1 MEHFYKTVPGYFNY
15 ENVYD
20 DIITCT
26 PSNSPEKYVEIGVWK
41 GKSICYAAVEIINSG
56 KNITIDSVDTWE
68 GSPGESVIMNDESI
82 KNNTLYD
89 EFIKNIEPIKHIVTP
104 VKMPSVE
111 AAKLYEDK
119 SLFFVFI
126 DGSHLYEAVKEDILA
141 WLPKVKS
148 GGFIGGHDIDQIEEF
163 NGVRKAVDEMFPN
176 KNDIEIFNVGWASW
190 LHKVKWL

>member
-20 DIITCT
+20 DIITYT
-26 PSNSPEKYVEIGVWK
+26 PSNSPEKYVEIGAWK

-68 GSPGESVIMNDESI
+68 GSPGESVIMDDESI
-82 KNNTLYD
+82 KNNTLYN
-89 EFIKNIEPIKHIVTP
+89 EFIKNIEPVKHIVTP

-148 GGFIGGHDIDQIEEF
+148 GGFIGGHDIDQTEEF
-163 NGVRKAVDEMFPN
+163 NGVRKAVDEIFPN

-190 LHKVKWL
+190 LHKVK

>member
-1 MEHFYKTVPGYFNY
+1 MKHFYENIPGHFNY
-15 ENVYD
+15 EYVYE
-20 DIITCT
+20 DIIAFT
-26 PSNSPEKYVEIGVWK
+26 PPNSPEKYVEIGAWK
-41 GKSICYAAVEIINSG
+41 GKSICYAAVAIINSG

-68 GSPGESVIMNDESI
+68 GSPGEPVLMQDESI

-89 EFIKNIEPIKHIVTP
+89 EFIKNIEPVKHIVTP

-111 AAKLYEDK
+111 AAKQYADN

-148 GGFIGGHDIDQIEEF
+148 GGFIGGHDIDQTEEF
-163 NGVRKAVDEMFPN
+163 NGVRKAVDELIGP
-176 KNDIEIFNVGWASW
+176 KNIIIYNRGWASW
-190 LHKVKWL
+190 MHRVP